1 MHWTASRTSSAV
13 SSLSQREC
21 SCSEV
26 GSCRGGSLGWLA
38 FGWVSIFAAPLLF
51 LQAFGLGGL
60 IASFGL
66 VLDLIGFVLLLL
78 FVLLSSVILLRRE
91 TAVRYTGG

>member
-1 MHWTASRTSSAV
+1 MEQDIPVNHSPVFA
-13 SSLSQREC
+13 
-21 SCSEV
+21 
-26 GSCRGGSLGWLA
+26 LA
-38 FGWVSIFAAPLLF
+38 IQPTLDTM

-78 FVLLSSVILLRRE
+78 FVLVSSLILLRRE
-91 TAVRYTGG
+91 TAVRYTSG